1 MDLRQLRYFRA
12 VVENRSFSAAAKA
25 LHMTQP
31 SLSLA
36 VRELEKSFGATL
48 LKRGRQGVS
57 LTPEGEIVYAT
68 SRGIQDHLSQAEAE
82 VRALRKGTAGS
93 VRLSV
98 APEYNWMGLAD
109 LIAHVRRSAPT
120 IEITIFDPD
129 PTQSIENIYQ
139 GKADIG
145 IIPNSNPAGFAARHE
160 PTFGV
165 RPILYLPMAVAIPSS
180 WGIDSPTVDLADL
193 AHHTWLIPVADS
205 WFEGLPELLVKE
217 WAINPASRPADI
229 IRVSTLQT
237 ALPLVASEV
246 GIAIVPELTEMI
258 APRGVSIYRL
268 SNAITPLTLLA
279 FWNRQ
284 RPLTPSTQR
293 FIHALEELHPAASP
307 Q

>member
-1 MDLRQLRYFRA
+1 MELRQLRYFRA
-12 VVENRSFSAAAKA
+12 VVENRSFSAAAKT

-48 LKRGRQGVS
+48 LKRGRHGVS
-57 LTPEGEIVYAT
+57 LTAEGEIVYAT
-68 SRGIQDHLSQAEAE
+68 SRAINDQLAQAETE
-82 VRALRKGTAGS
+82 VRALRNGTAGS

-98 APEYNWMGLAD
+98 APEYNWMGLAH
-109 LIAHVRRSAPT
+109 LIAHVRATAPT
-120 IEITIFDPD
+120 IELTILDPD

-139 GKADIG
+139 GTADIG

-165 RPILYLPMAVAIPSS
+165 RPVLDLPMAVAAPTS
-180 WGIDSPTVDLADL
+180 WQLDDAPVDLADV
-193 AHHTWLIPVADS
+193 AHHTWLIPIADS
-205 WFEGLPELLVKE
+205 WFEGLPELLVRE
-217 WAINPASRPADI
+217 WAARPATRPDDI

-246 GIAIVPELTEMI
+246 GVAIVPELTEMI
-258 APRGVSIYRL
+258 APRGVSIHRL
-268 SNAITPLTLLA
+268 TTTITPLTLLA

-284 RPLTPSTQR
+284 RPVTASAQR
-293 FIHALEELHPAASP
+293 FLDALEELHPS
-307 Q
+307 

>member
-48 LKRGRQGVS
+48 LRRGRQGVS

-68 SRGIQDHLSQAEAE
+68 SRGIHDHLAQAEAE

-98 APEYNWMGLAD
+98 APEYNWMGLAE
-109 LIAHVRRSAPT
+109 LIGYVRRSAPT
-120 IEITIFDPD
+120 LEITILDPD

-160 PTFGV
+160 PVFGV
-165 RPILYLPMAVAIPSS
+165 RPILDLPMAVAIPTS
-180 WGIDSPTVDLADL
+180 WGIDSPTVDLAEL

-205 WFEGLPELLVKE
+205 WFEGLPELLVRE
-217 WAINPASRPADI
+217 WAANPATRPTDI

-246 GIAIVPELTEMI
+246 GIAIVPELTETI
-258 APRGVSIYRL
+258 APRGVSIYPL

-279 FWNRQ
+279 FWNQQ
-284 RPLTPSTQR
+284 RPITPSTQR
-293 FIHALEELHPAASP
+293 FIDALEELHPVVP
-307 Q
+307 PR

>member
-1 MDLRQLRYFRA
+1 MELRQLRYFRA
-12 VVENRSFSAAAKA
+12 VVENRSFSAAAKS

-36 VRELEKSFGATL
+36 VKELERSFGATL

-57 LTPEGEIVYAT
+57 LTPEGEVVYET
-68 SRGIQDHLSQAEAE
+68 SRGIQDHLTQAVTD
-82 VRALRKGTAGS
+82 VRALREGTAGS

-109 LIAHVRRSAPT
+109 LIDHVRREAPT
-120 IEITIFDPD
+120 MEITIFDPD

-165 RPILYLPMAVAIPSS
+165 RPILDLPMAVALPSS
-180 WGIDSPTVDLADL
+180 WAVDSPTVDLAEL

-217 WAINPASRPADI
+217 WAANPATRPVDI

-258 APRGVSIYRL
+258 APRGVSICRL
-268 SNAITPLTLLA
+268 SNNITPLTLLA

-284 RPLTPSTQR
+284 RPVTPSTQR
-293 FIHALEELHPAASP
+293 FIDALAELHPAVSS
-307 Q
+307 